1 MTFRLPGTTASVALL
16 LCVTAFLPHTAL
28 SAQDTARIVAIGD
41 VHGGS
46 DELAGILQQ
55 AGLIDD
61 QHRWSGGST
70 ILVQT
75 GDLMDRG
82 ANVRAVM
89 DLLMT
94 LEEQADAAGGKV
106 VGLLGNHETM
116 NLMGFVR
123 DVSAGTYT
131 SFADEDSAERREQA
145 YQAYVKLN
153 AGRVKVLGR
162 EPPNL
167 QTREAWMATH
177 PLGFVE
183 YFEAFGPTG
192 RYGRWLRAKSV
203 VTQVGNTIFLHGG
216 IHPEMAPSTLQ
227 EINERA
233 KREIRRFDEYRRH
246 LVERQVTLP
255 FFTIQEML
263 VAVQLELDAWLEKLW
278 PGPPAP
284 NRAPAVLASR
294 DRQHLEMLLDL
305 QTVSTWSI
313 MDDNGPVWFRGFAQ
327 WSPEEGEPQVIGLLD
342 QYSASR
348 FVVGHTIPS
357 TRRVTP
363 RFGARVFL
371 IDTGMLSSHYRG
383 GRASAL
389 EIEDDRT
396 TAVYLGERIPLVD
409 PASVPSR

>member
-1 MTFRLPGTTASVALL
+1 M
-16 LCVTAFLPHTAL
+16 
-28 SAQDTARIVAIGD
+28 AIGD
-41 VHGGS
+41 IHGGS

-75 GDLMDRG
+75 GDIMMDRG

-106 VGLLGNHETM
+106 EVLLGNYETM
-116 NLMGFVR
+116 NLMGTVR
-123 DVSAGTYT
+123 DVGAGVYT

-153 AGRVKVLGR
+153 AGLVKVLGR

-167 QTREAWMATH
+167 QTREEWIATQ

-192 RYGRWLRAKSV
+192 QYGRWLRAKSV
-203 VTQVGNTIFLHGG
+203 VTQVGDTIFLHRG

-227 EINERA
+227 EIHERA
-233 KREIRRFDEYRRH
+233 KREIRSFDEYRRH
-246 LVERQVTLP
+246 LVERQMTLP

-263 VAVQLELDAWLEKLW
+263 VTVQLELDTWLEKLW

-305 QTVSTWSI
+305 KTVGTWSI
-313 MDDNGPVWFRGFAQ
+313 MDDNGPV
-327 WSPEEGEPQVIGLLD
+327 
-342 QYSASR
+342 
-348 FVVGHTIPS
+348 
-357 TRRVTP
+357 
-363 RFGARVFL
+363 
-371 IDTGMLSSHYRG
+371 
-383 GRASAL
+383 
-389 EIEDDRT
+389 
-396 TAVYLGERIPLVD
+396 
-409 PASVPSR
+409 